1 MTDARVIKKK
11 GIQIILLLA
20 IFQFYVY
27 GAVINTA
34 SSRSTPTS
42 TSASPLR
49 LTQPTFNFDFSSM
62 TDRRG
67 AQNAM
72 TQARTNWGSFFTERP
87 KATFT

>member
-1 MTDARVIKKK
+1 MTDARIIKKK

-34 SSRSTPTS
+34 SSIRTPIS
-42 TSASPLR
+42 TSASPSKSQTSTSSLTW
-49 LTQPTFNFDFSSM
+49 TQPTFNFDFSSLN
-62 TDRRG
+62 DRKG

-72 TQARTNWGSFFTERP
+72 T
-87 KATFT
+87 